1 MKDEDLI
8 FELKKGNTVVLKE
21 CYNYLQVVKTHVLK
35 NSGNEE
41 EAHDL
46 FQDGMMIFYHNVI
59 NDKFKHTSSIN
70 TYLFAIC
77 KNLWFQRLRKKKVTL
92 EHTDMS
98 DLEQLDLE
106 DHVLDEHN
114 DEMLDRIIEMIN
126 EMGDPC
132 KSVLSMYYFRK
143 MSMKN
148 IAIAMKYSN
157 ERVAKVR
164 KFKCLKRLKEQL
176 EHLIGK

>member
-1 MKDEDLI
+1 
-8 FELKKGNTVVLKE
+8 
-21 CYNYLQVVKTHVLK
+21 
-35 NSGNEE
+35 
-41 EAHDL
+41 
-46 FQDGMMIFYHNVI
+46 
-59 NDKFKHTSSIN
+59 
-70 TYLFAIC
+70 
-77 KNLWFQRLRKKKVTL
+77 
-92 EHTDMS
+92 MS